1 MLDIF
6 DIHTYLLLRSNIYES
21 SPIYLGCRIYAQ
33 RGDRVGPHPSRLSL
47 HRARRRGPA
56 HQQRARQIRP
66 RGAGGRA
73 ARRQRHAATAL
84 GPHAH
89 HRQALHGRSQGP
101 RHLRAKHV
109 DSRLGKEQSRRD
121 RRQHIHAAQTVQK
134 LKRWTVTFIT
144 LLINSSLTFSLCS
157 ETETRNLLE

>member
-1 MLDIF
+1 
-6 DIHTYLLLRSNIYES
+6 
-21 SPIYLGCRIYAQ
+21 
-33 RGDRVGPHPSRLSL
+33 
-47 HRARRRGPA
+47 
-56 HQQRARQIRP
+56 
-66 RGAGGRA
+66 
-73 ARRQRHAATAL
+73 
-84 GPHAH
+84 
-89 HRQALHGRSQGP
+89 
-101 RHLRAKHV
+101 V